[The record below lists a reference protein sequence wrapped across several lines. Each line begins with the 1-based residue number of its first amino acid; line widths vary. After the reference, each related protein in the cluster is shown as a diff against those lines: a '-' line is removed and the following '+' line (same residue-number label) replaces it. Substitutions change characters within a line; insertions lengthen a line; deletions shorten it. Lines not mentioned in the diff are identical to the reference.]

1 MAESVNGLYKTEC
14 VWREEPWR
22 GRAELELATAS
33 WVAWW
38 NDERLHSELGYVP
51 PTEFE
56 ELHYRQKPPLP
67 RLESNSRGLHQT
79 QGGSKSG
86 QRDRCPDQREPHGQR
101 YNFGL

>member
-56 ELHYRQKPPLP
+56 ELHYRQKTTA
-67 RLESNSRGLHQT
+67 SAVGIQ
-79 QGGSKSG
+79 
-86 QRDRCPDQREPHGQR
+86 
-101 YNFGL
+101 